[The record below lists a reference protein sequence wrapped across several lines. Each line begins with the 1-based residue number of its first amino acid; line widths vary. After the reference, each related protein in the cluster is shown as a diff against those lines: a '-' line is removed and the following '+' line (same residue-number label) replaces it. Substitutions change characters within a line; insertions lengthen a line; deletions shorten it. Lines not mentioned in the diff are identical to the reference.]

1 VIVVWCAIGH
11 DGRMSTTLVENLIG
25 GEFVPPVTG
34 RMMDCVNPATGEAFA
49 HVALSGREDVDRAV
63 QAAKRAF
70 NGWRRTPVSERAR
83 LLNTLADL
91 IDQHAERLAIA
102 ETNDSGKPITLAR
115 SVDIPRSAQN
125 FRYFAGAIQHT
136 SSPMHRMDD
145 EAINYTLRH
154 PRGVAGCIS
163 PWNLPL
169 YLLTWKIAPALA
181 TGNTVVA
188 KPSEITPMT
197 AFMLSELIVRA
208 GFPPGVINI
217 VHGDGGT
224 AGVALVEH
232 PDVPTLSFTGSTR
245 VGRFISET
253 ASKTF
258 KRVSLE
264 LGGKNPFVIFE
275 DADLDQAIPAA
286 ARAAFTNGG
295 QICLCGSRLLVHR
308 SVMDRVIEGLSRLA
322 SERVIGDP
330 IDAATEHGALV
341 SMQHLE
347 KVEWYVQ
354 SAVRDGAVVHAGG
367 GRVPPDRLPE
377 RVRHGA
383 FFQPTVLSGLANTCD
398 AVQEEIFGPV
408 VTVQPFD
415 TEQEA
420 IELANSTKYGLAA
433 SVWTSNLTRAHRV
446 SAQVEAGIVWVNCWM
461 LRDLRTP
468 FGGTK
473 QSGYGREGG
482 EWALNFFTEPKNV
495 CIKI

>member
-1 VIVVWCAIGH
+1 MMV
-11 DGRMSTTLVENLIG
+11 RMSTTLVENFIG

-34 RMMDCVNPATGEAFA
+34 RMLDCKNPATGEVFA
-49 HVALSGREDVDRAV
+49 HVALSGREDVQRAV
-63 QAAKRAF
+63 TAAQQAF
-70 NGWRRTPVSERAR
+70 DGWRRMPAARRAE
-83 LLNTLADL
+83 LLNALADL
-91 IDQHAERLAIA
+91 IDRHGDRLAIA
-102 ETNDSGKPITLAR
+102 ETNDSGKPIALAR
-115 SVDIPRSAQN
+115 SVDIPRAAQN

-136 SSPMHRMDD
+136 ASPMHRMDD
-145 EAINYTLRH
+145 DAINYTLRH

-197 AFMLSELIVRA
+197 AFMLGDLIQRA
-208 GFPPGVINI
+208 GFPPGVVNI
-217 VHGDGGT
+217 VHGEGGT

-232 PDVPTLSFTGSTR
+232 PAVPTLSFTGSTR
-245 VGRFISET
+245 VGRFISE
-253 ASKTF
+253 AACKAF

-275 DADLDQAIPAA
+275 DADLAQAIPAA

-308 SVMDRVIEGLSRLA
+308 SVFDQVIEGVARLA
-322 SERVIGDP
+322 RERVIGDP
-330 IDAATEHGALV
+330 VDQATEHGALV
-341 SMQHLE
+341 SADHLE
-347 KVEWYVQ
+347 KVEWFVQ
-354 SAVRDGAVVHAGG
+354 LALKDGATLHAGG
-367 GRVPPDRLPE
+367 SRVDLNRLPE

-383 FFQPTVLSGLANTCD
+383 FFEPTVLSGLDNTCD
-398 AVQEEIFGPV
+398 AIQEEIFGPV
-408 VTVQPFD
+408 VTVQSFD
-415 TEQEA
+415 DEQHA
-420 IELANSTKYGLAA
+420 IELANSTRYGLAA
-433 SVWTSNLTRAHRV
+433 SIWTSNLSRAHR
-446 SAQVEAGIVWVNCWM
+446 AAAAVEAGIVWVNCWM

-468 FGGTK
+468 FGGMK

-495 CIKI
+495 CVKI

>member
-1 VIVVWCAIGH
+1 
-11 DGRMSTTLVENLIG
+11 MTTTLVENFIG
-25 GEFVPPVTG
+25 GAFVPPVTG
-34 RMMDCVNPATGEAFA
+34 RMMDCINPATGEAFA
-49 HVALSGREDVDRAV
+49 HVAMSGREDVERAV
-63 QAAKRAF
+63 AAAQKAF
-70 NGWRRTPVSERAR
+70 DGWRRTPVAERAR
-83 LLNTLADL
+83 LLNALADL
-91 IDQHAERLAIA
+91 IDQHADRLAVA
-102 ETNDSGKPITLAR
+102 ETNDSGKPITLSR

-136 SSPMHRMDD
+136 ASPMHRMDD

-169 YLLTWKIAPALA
+169 YLLSWKIAPALA

-188 KPSEITPMT
+188 KPSEVTPMT
-197 AFMLSELIVRA
+197 AFMLGDLIQRA
-208 GFPPGVINI
+208 GFPDGVVNF
-217 VHGDGGT
+217 VHGEGGT

-232 PDVPTLSFTGSTR
+232 PGVPTLSFTGSTR
-245 VGRFISET
+245 VGRFISDA

-264 LGGKNPFVIFE
+264 MGGKNPFVIFE
-275 DADLDQAIPAA
+275 DADLAQAIPGA

-295 QICLCGSRLLVHR
+295 QICLCGSRLLAHK
-308 SVMDRVIEGLSRLA
+308 SVYEEVIDGLARLA
-322 SERVIGDP
+322 RDRVIGDP

-341 SMQHLE
+341 SMSHLE

-354 SAVRDGAVVHAGG
+354 AAIRDGAQVHAGG
-367 GRVPPDRLPE
+367 GRVAAERLPE

-383 FFQPTVLSGLANTCD
+383 FFEPTVLSGLANTCD

-408 VTVQPFD
+408 VTVQPFED
-415 TEQEA
+415 EQEA
-420 IELANSTKYGLAA
+420 VELANSTKYGLAA
-433 SVWTSNLTRAHRV
+433 SVWTTNLSRAHRV
-446 SAQVEAGIVWVNCWM
+446 AAAIDAGIVWVNCWM

-468 FGGTK
+468 FGGTR

-495 CIKI
+495 CVKV